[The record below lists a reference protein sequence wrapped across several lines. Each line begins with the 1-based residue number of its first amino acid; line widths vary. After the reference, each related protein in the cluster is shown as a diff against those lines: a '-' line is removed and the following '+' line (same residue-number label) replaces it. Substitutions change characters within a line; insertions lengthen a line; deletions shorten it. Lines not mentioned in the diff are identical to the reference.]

1 MTAELLEVRN
11 LKTSFKTEEGTVP
24 SVRGVSFTVKRGETF
39 AIVGESGS
47 GKSVTSLSIM
57 GLVGAPGKVTDGEI
71 R

>member
-24 SVRGVSFTVKRGETF
+24 SVRGVSFTVKRGETL

-57 GLVGAPGKVTDGEI
+57 GLVGARAK
-71 R
+71 

>member
-24 SVRGVSFTVKRGETF
+24 SVRGVSFTVKRGETL

-47 GKSVTSLSIM
+47 GKASRLCRSWGWS
-57 GLVGAPGKVTDGEI
+57 ARRAK
-71 R
+71 